1 MLLQYAWQ
9 HLPRNSGGGGERERD
24 REGEGK
30 MLISQ
35 QLKADK
41 QGGAQRKITDA
52 CCDPQL
58 QSGNKASHFS
68 HHLHQKELLP
78 YLSRPILLHHDLSSG
93 ALNDGPGVDM
103 CVEGLFSTV

>member
-1 MLLQYAWQ
+1 
-9 HLPRNSGGGGERERD
+9 
-24 REGEGK
+24 

-35 QLKADK
+35 RLKADK
-41 QGGAQRKITDA
+41 QGRVHRKITDA

-58 QSGNKASHFS
+58 QSSNRLTFS

-93 ALNDGPGVDM
+93 ALNDGTSEDM
-103 CVEGLFSTV
+103 CVKGLFSTV